1 VLRRLTDIIIS
12 LTALVILSPLLILLI
27 ITNLFATRGRPF
39 FIQERVGRNGRL
51 FNMLKLRTMNPGS
64 DLAGQITIGHDSRVT
79 QMGQFLRR
87 YKFDELPQLV
97 NVVVGQMSLVGPR
110 PEVPK
115 YVAMY
120 SEEQRAILS
129 IRPGLTD
136 PASLRFIDE
145 GALLST
151 FADPER
157 SYIEH
162 IMPEKLRINMT
173 YHQKRTWSSD
183 MSVLWQTVVGS
194 LFRTRPQSRE

>member
-1 VLRRLTDIIIS
+1 
-12 LTALVILSPLLILLI
+12 
-27 ITNLFATRGRPF
+27 
-39 FIQERVGRNGRL
+39 
-51 FNMLKLRTMNPGS
+51 MLKLRTMNPGS